1 MRSLGCRVAID
12 HFLARGAAAVELLRR
27 LPAEFMRIDSRH
39 FVDAGGDALDQ
50 TIADS
55 FVRLSRTLQR
65 RVMVIDLG
73 DQSAL
78 EAWKRLGADYLHG
91 LAVARPSP
99 VVFTPNT

>member
-1 MRSLGCRVAID
+1 M
-12 HFLARGAAAVELLRR
+12 ELLRR
-27 LPAEFMRIDSRH
+27 LPAEIMRIDARH

-65 RVMVIDLG
+65 MVMVVDLG
-73 DQSAL
+73 DEPAL
-78 EAWKRLGADYLHG
+78 DAWKRLGADYFHG
-91 LAVARPSP
+91 LVVARPSP